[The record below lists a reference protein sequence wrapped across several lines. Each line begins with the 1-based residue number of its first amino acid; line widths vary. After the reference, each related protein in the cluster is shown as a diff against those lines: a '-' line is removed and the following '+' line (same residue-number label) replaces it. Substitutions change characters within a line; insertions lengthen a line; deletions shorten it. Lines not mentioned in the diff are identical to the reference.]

1 LNDRT
6 LERNSKRRK
15 MLTEEST
22 QRQQAGPNSNGKSNH
37 SANTVEKIV
46 VNLSRQYQYYLD
58 KTVVHLWPRWIA
70 AGVLLVLFWVRV
82 WMASS
87 HHIVTYGLHIYLL
100 NLLIGFLSP
109 AIDPELSADGPML
122 PTTSDEEY
130 RPFSRRLPEFKF
142 WYSCF
147 RGTFISLLMTFF
159 SIFDVPVFW
168 PILLAYFIALFVLT
182 MRRQIAHMI
191 KHRYIPWSWG
201 KKKYTKKDALHV

>member
-1 LNDRT
+1 M
-6 LERNSKRRK
+6 LEEASPR
-15 MLTEEST
+15 
-22 QRQQAGPNSNGKSNH
+22 PNGKGGPSGG
-37 SANTVEKIV
+37 SAAPQQLNQMY

-58 KTVVHLWPRWIA
+58 KTVIHLWPRWIA
-70 AGVLLVLFWVRV
+70 AGVMWVLFWIRV
-82 WMASS
+82 WMAGS

-109 AIDPELSADGPML
+109 AIDPEQSDGPML
-122 PTTSDEEY
+122 PTTSDEEF

-142 WYSCF
+142 WYSWF
-147 RGTFISLLMTFF
+147 RGTVVSVFMTFF

-168 PILLAYFIALFVLT
+168 PILLAYFIALFFLT

-191 KHRYIPWSWG
+191 KHRYLPFSFG